1 MKVIV
6 VANGTVET
14 GEWWQEACE
23 GATWV
28 VAADGGA
35 RNALHLGLTPRVVIG
50 DLDSLEP
57 ELQRELAQRGVEFIS
72 HSPHKDETDTEL
84 ALLYAAQHGASEIVL
99 LGALGGRLDH
109 ALANI
114 FLLAMPQLAAIHV
127 ALITPDEIVSLIRD
141 EARFVGK
148 PGDVLSLLPV
158 GGDVRGI
165 TTQGLEYPLRD
176 ETLPFGLARGISN
189 VLTAP
194 VAEVRLREGLLLAIQ
209 HRSRA

>member
-6 VANGTVET
+6 VANGEVTA
-14 GEWWQEACE
+14 GDWWQEACE
-23 GATWV
+23 GAAWV

-35 RNALHLGLTPRVVIG
+35 QNALRLGLTPCVVIG

-57 ELQRELAQRGVEFIS
+57 VLRQELTQRGVEFIS

-84 ALLYAAQHGASEIVL
+84 ALLYAAQHGADEILL

-109 ALANI
+109 ALANV
-114 FLLAMPQLAAIHV
+114 FLLAMPQLAAVRITIV
-127 ALITPDEIVSLIRD
+127 APQCMVSLIRD
-141 EARFVGK
+141 EACFAGR

-165 TTQGLEYPLRD
+165 TTQGLEYPLCD
-176 ETLPFGLARGISN
+176 ETLSFGPARGISN
-189 VLTAP
+189 VLTES
-194 VAEVRLREGLLLAIQ
+194 VARVRVREGLLLAIQ
-209 HRSRA
+209 YHS